1 MEATNTLIHRGPDQQ
16 GTYESVD
23 ESLGAVRLKIIDLS
37 AGAQRLFSND
47 RRTVLVFNGEIYN
60 YLELRKELQVLGH
73 QFLTQCDTEV
83 LLRAFLQWDTNC
95 FRRLR
100 GMFAAAF
107 WNKDMRRLVVVRDRV
122 GIKPLSACDRGDRS
136 PRAQQ

>member
-23 ESLGAVRLKIIDLS
+23 VSLGAVRLKIIDLS

-60 YLELRKELQVLGH
+60 YLELRKELRTVSDDSAE
-73 QFLTQCDTEV
+73 CS
-83 LLRAFLQWDTNC
+83 
-95 FRRLR
+95 RRRSGTRTSAGWL
-100 GMFAAAF
+100 
-107 WNKDMRRLVVVRDRV
+107 WYDRV
-122 GIKPLSACDRGDRS
+122 VTIGPKGVHVGGPIGPGSDPLTFAGEDGGDF
-136 PRAQQ
+136 